1 MGVDLG
7 GPALEVAIGLAFV
20 FFLMSLIVSG
30 ITEAI
35 SWARNLR
42 GKNLIEGIHGMIG
55 DSGIATK
62 LLDHPL
68 VKNDLSSAKPRK
80 SPSYISARNF
90 ALAFADVVS
99 GLDRDTTM
107 REIER
112 GIERIG
118 PQSPLG
124 LQLKAL
130 LVGVEDDVE
139 SFLASTEKWFD
150 DSMDR
155 VSGWYKRNSQKI
167 TIGAA
172 VVVTLVLNASA
183 IRIAERL
190 NDDPAV
196 RAAVVAQAEAA
207 VAEGEGEE
215 DGAEKK
221 AADTEE
227 PAGAEE
233 EPARAEEEPVGDEE
247 PAGEE
252 EEASAEKAGKQVETA
267 FDELNS
273 LQLPIL
279 WSDANSPFSAWTA
292 FALALAGWIIT
303 AIAISLGAPFWFDA
317 LSKLAHLRTTGKK
330 PGSEEPS

>member
-1 MGVDLG
+1 MGVDIG
-7 GPALEVAIGLAFV
+7 GATLEVAIGLAFV
-20 FFLMSLIVSG
+20 FFLLSLIVSA
-30 ITEAI
+30 ITEGI
-35 SWARNLR
+35 SWAKDLR
-42 GKNLIEGIHGMIG
+42 AENLIEGIHGMLG
-55 DSGIATK
+55 DSGVATK

-68 VKNDLSSAKPRK
+68 VQTDLSSSKPRK
-80 SPSYISARNF
+80 GPSYISARNF
-90 ALAFADVVS
+90 ALALADVVS
-99 GLDRDTTM
+99 GLDKETSM
-107 REIER
+107 KEIER

-130 LVGVEDDVE
+130 LVGVDDDIE
-139 SFLASTEKWFD
+139 SFLASAEQWFD

-167 TIGAA
+167 AIGAA

-207 VAEGEGEE
+207 VAEGEEKEE
-215 DGAEKK
+215 AGAEEK
-221 AADTEE
+221 AADAEE
-227 PAGAEE
+227 PAGATEESATGEE
-233 EPARAEEEPVGDEE
+233 EPADD
-247 PAGEE
+247 

-267 FDELNS
+267 FDKLDS

-279 WSDANSPFSAWTA
+279 WSDANSPIGSWTA
-292 FALALAGWIIT
+292 FALSLAGWLIT

-317 LSKLAHLRTTGKK
+317 LGKLAHLRTTGKK
-330 PGSEEPS
+330 PDPESAG

>member
-1 MGVDLG
+1 MGVDIG
-7 GPALEVAIGLAFV
+7 GAALEVAIGLAFV
-20 FFLMSLIVSG
+20 FFLLSLIVSG

-80 SPSYISARNF
+80 SPSYVSARNF

-99 GLDRDTTM
+99 GLDKDTSM
-107 REIER
+107 KEIER
-112 GIERIG
+112 GIDRIG

-130 LVGVEDDVE
+130 LVGTEDEIE

-155 VSGWYKRNSQKI
+155 VSGWYKRHSQKI
-167 TIGAA
+167 AIAAA
-172 VVVTLVLNASA
+172 VVVTLVLNASTV
-183 IRIAERL
+183 RIAERL

-207 VAEGEGEE
+207 VTEGEE
-215 DGAEKK
+215 
-221 AADTEE
+221 EE
-227 PAGAEE
+227 SVAGAEE
-233 EPARAEEEPVGDEE
+233 KPSTGDEKTKE
-247 PAGEE
+247 GP
-252 EEASAEKAGKQVETA
+252 AEKAGKQVETA
-267 FDELNS
+267 FDKLNA

-279 WSDANSPFSAWTA
+279 WSDANSPISSWSA

-330 PGSEEPS
+330 PDRNPEDTP